1 MADRADIVQG
11 SIRSSLGASP
21 ENILDTLVSNWQL
34 EQEQSVSRAPLYHQ
48 LFLLLKRAILDG
60 SLQHGTQVPTEHQ
73 LADAFGVSRIT
84 TRRAVDELAA
94 EKLVRRQRGK
104 GTHVIYQFRPQ
115 SLRAPM
121 VGVLENFIQL
131 GNNSRVRVVDLANVT
146 APADVQHLFGLKEG
160 AKVMSVIRVSSTD
173 TGDRYAYYQS
183 WTREPVDTVTRQAL
197 ERSSRLH
204 LLQEGGL
211 NVVRVE
217 QILGAINAPVS
228 VAAELDVEPGFALL
242 SLRRLSYDGQD
253 QLVDI
258 VDCLYNPRRF
268 EYAMELS
275 SD

>member
-11 SIRSSLGASP
+11 SIRHSPGTDP
-21 ENILDTLVSNWQL
+21 ENILDTLVSNWRL
-34 EQEQSVSRAPLYHQ
+34 EQEKSLNRAPLYHQ

-60 SLQHGTQVPTEHQ
+60 SLAHGRQVPTEHQ

-131 GNNSRVRVVDLANVT
+131 GNNSRVRVVDLANVA
-146 APADVQHLFGLKEG
+146 APPDVQHLFGLKNG
-160 AKVMSVIRVSSTD
+160 TTVMSVIRVSSTD

-183 WTREPVDTVTRQAL
+183 WTREAVDTVTRKAL
-197 ERSSRLH
+197 EKSSRLH
-204 LLQEGGL
+204 LLQQGGL
-211 NVVRVE
+211 NIVRVE
-217 QILGAINAPVS
+217 QILGAVNAPVP

-242 SLRRLSYDGQD
+242 SLRRLSYDD
-253 QLVDI
+253 KDKLVEI

>member
-11 SIRSSLGASP
+11 SFRKARTNGTQMILESLVASW
-21 ENILDTLVSNWQL
+21 NL
-34 EQEQSVSRAPLYHQ
+34 EQAESLSRAPLYHQ

-60 SLQHGTQVPTEHQ
+60 TIQHGMQVPTEQQ
-73 LADAFGVSRIT
+73 LAEAFGVSRIT

-115 SLRAPM
+115 SMRAPM

-131 GNNSRVRVVDLANVT
+131 GNNSQVRVVDLANIR
-146 APADVQHLFGLKEG
+146 APADVQHLFGLQDD
-160 AKVMSVIRVSSTD
+160 ATVMTVVRVSSTE

-183 WTREPVDTVTRQAL
+183 WTREPVDTVTRDAL
-197 ERSSRLH
+197 EKNSRLH

-211 NVVRVE
+211 NIVRVE
-217 QILGAINAPVS
+217 QILGALNAPVP

-242 SLRRLSYDGQD
+242 SLRRLSYDD
-253 QLVDI
+253 KEQLVDI

-275 SD
+275 TD

>member
-1 MADRADIVQG
+1 MADTADRVQD
-11 SIRSSLGASP
+11 SIRNGTGNGSGT
-21 ENILDTLVSNWQL
+21 ILDALVSSWSL
-34 EQEQSVSRAPLYHQ
+34 EQQESVSRAPLYHQ
-48 LFLLLKRAILDG
+48 LFMLLKHAILDG
-60 SLQHGTQVPTEHQ
+60 SIQHGMQVPTEQQ
-73 LADAFGVSRIT
+73 LAEALGVSRIT

-115 SLRAPM
+115 TMRAPM

-131 GNNSRVRVVDLANVT
+131 GNNSTVRVIDLANIT
-146 APADVQHLFGLKEG
+146 APADVQHLFGLKDD
-160 AKVMSVIRVSSTD
+160 AAVMSIVRVSSTE
-173 TGDRYAYYQS
+173 TGDQYAYYQS
-183 WTREPVDTVTRQAL
+183 WTREPISTVTQEAL
-197 ERSSRLH
+197 EENSRLH

-211 NVVRVE
+211 NIVRVE
-217 QILGAINAPVS
+217 QVLGAINAPVT

-253 QLVDI
+253 RLVDI

>member
-1 MADRADIVQG
+1 MGDRADIVQG
-11 SIRSSLGASP
+11 SIRSPLGASP
-21 ENILDTLVSNWQL
+21 ENILDTLVSSWQL

-48 LFLLLKRAILDG
+48 LFMLLKRAILDG

-73 LADAFGVSRIT
+73 LAEAFGVSRIT

-131 GNNSRVRVVDLANVT
+131 GNNSRVRVVDLSYIT
-146 APADVQHLFGLKEG
+146 APADVRHLFGLKNG
-160 AKVMSVIRVSSTD
+160 TKVMSVIRVSSTE

-197 ERSSRLH
+197 EKSSRLH

-211 NVVRVE
+211 NIVRVE
-217 QILGAINAPVS
+217 QILGAVNAPVP

-242 SLRRLSYDGQD
+242 SLRRLSYDD
-253 QLVDI
+253 KDELVDI

>member
-1 MADRADIVQG
+1 MADRADIVQDAIGRSRANG
-11 SIRSSLGASP
+11 SGD
-21 ENILDTLVSNWQL
+21 ILATLVSTWSL
-34 EQEQSVSRAPLYHQ
+34 EQEESVSRAPLYHQ

-60 SLQHGTQVPTEHQ
+60 SIQHGMQVPTEQQ

-115 SLRAPM
+115 SMRAPM

-131 GNNSRVRVVDLANVT
+131 GNNSQVRVVDLANIR
-146 APADVQHLFGLKEG
+146 APADVRHLFGLQDD
-160 AKVMSVIRVSSTD
+160 ATVMTVVRVSSTE
-173 TGDRYAYYQS
+173 TGDCYAYYQS
-183 WTREPVDTVTRQAL
+183 WTREPVDTVTRDAL
-197 ERSSRLH
+197 EKKSRLH

-211 NVVRVE
+211 NIVRVE
-217 QILGAINAPVS
+217 QILGALNAPVP

-242 SLRRLSYDGQD
+242 SLRRLSYDD
-253 QLVDI
+253 NDRLVDI

-275 SD
+275 MD